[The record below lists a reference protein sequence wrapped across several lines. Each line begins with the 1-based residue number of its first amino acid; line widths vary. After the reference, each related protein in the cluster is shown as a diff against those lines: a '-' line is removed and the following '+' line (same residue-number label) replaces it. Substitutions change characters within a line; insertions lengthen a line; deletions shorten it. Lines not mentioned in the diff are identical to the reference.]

1 MINLSGINVVKPET
15 HLQSISSLFVVLLSI
30 ATNALIIGSITT
42 TITQMSAFE
51 NKERFMRQAIDYFLK
66 QNGVPKI
73 LQQSIHA
80 YYDYTGGVQRTFHD
94 MLPKLPAGIAFEV
107 DLYTKRDLFLKVPF
121 FQLMNVQQIIAL
133 VPKVSTEDM
142 MPGQTFIRQGFYPD
156 GMFMIARGR
165 VNILVGD
172 DKQPAAVRYPG
183 DYVGE
188 KSLLTDETAKATCC
202 TADWC
207 TLFLLRKRDFLVLCN
222 VYPDLRGVVVFHM
235 KQRDSEDN
243 KKERLCMRQQMNEAS
258 VKPRGTKSTK
268 QSTRQSTSRLFGFD
282 LSGLEA

>member
-1 MINLSGINVVKPET
+1 
-15 HLQSISSLFVVLLSI
+15 
-30 ATNALIIGSITT
+30 
-42 TITQMSAFE
+42 
-51 NKERFMRQAIDYFLK
+51 
-66 QNGVPKI
+66 
-73 LQQSIHA
+73 
-80 YYDYTGGVQRTFHD
+80 
-94 MLPKLPAGIAFEV
+94 
-107 DLYTKRDLFLKVPF
+107 
-121 FQLMNVQQIIAL
+121 MNVQQIIAL

-142 MPGQTFIRQGFYPD
+142 SARPKLRAWLRMPRCCGRWPAVGCTLLIARRVVRVLLAVPGQTFIRQGFYPD

-222 VYPDLRGVVVFHM
+222 VYPDLRGVVVLCAPPRPAAALAVCPTGYTLHVLFCLDFCLHLPACSHM
-235 KQRDSEDN
+235 KQRESEDN